1 MSELNPEYLDITSAL
16 RTIRLLK
23 GFTLEHVEL
32 VSNGEFTAQAVGS
45 YERNSRTISLK
56 RLLRLCEIYQVSMYE
71 IINYCMYDIPMHVV
85 RRRNYELRTTA

>member
-16 RTIRLLK
+16 KTVRLLK

-32 VSNGEFTAQAVGS
+32 VSNGEFTAQALGS

-71 IINYCMYDIPMHVV
+71 IINYCMYNIPMHVV

>member
-16 RTIRLLK
+16 KTIRLLK

-71 IINYCMYDIPMHVV
+71 IINYCMYDIPMHVI
-85 RRRNYELRTTA
+85 RRRNYELRTSA

>member
-16 RTIRLLK
+16 KTVRLLK

-85 RRRNYELRTTA
+85 QRRNYELRTTA

>member
-16 RTIRLLK
+16 KTVRLLK

-32 VSNGEFTAQAVGS
+32 VSNGEFTAQALGS

-71 IINYCMYDIPMHVV
+71 IINYCMYDIPMHVT

>member
-16 RTIRLLK
+16 KTIRLLK

>member
-16 RTIRLLK
+16 KTVRLLK

-71 IINYCMYDIPMHVV
+71 IINYCMYDIPMHVA

>member
-16 RTIRLLK
+16 KTVRLLK

-71 IINYCMYDIPMHVV
+71 IINYCMYDIPMHVI

>member
-16 RTIRLLK
+16 KTVRLLK

-32 VSNGEFTAQAVGS
+32 VSNGEFTAQALGS

>member
-1 MSELNPEYLDITSAL
+1 MSELNPEYLNITSAL

>member
-16 RTIRLLK
+16 KTIRLLK

-71 IINYCMYDIPMHVV
+71 IINYCMYDIPMHVI